1 MGLHYYVFIT
11 HTYIHSSQ
19 IANAFVWL
27 HETFFLYEWLSKY
40 EIYMNDLQKWN
51 IINLDVVDWAILV
64 YLVWVEDVGNELN
77 AIVTWPNK
85 LKIKIKMGKQE
96 FYNYS

>member
-19 IANAFVWL
+19 IAIALVWL
-27 HETFFLYEWLSKY
+27 HETFV
-40 EIYMNDLQKWN
+40 YMNDLWKWN
-51 IINLDVVDWAILV
+51 MINLNVVDWAILV
-64 YLVWVEDVGNELN
+64 YLVWEEDVGNELN